1 VFARFW
7 KEARGYTQVWT
18 AVLAGVEAQ
27 GVRVECHA
35 APGLPKI
42 VLTGLPDKA
51 IQEAVPRIFSAA
63 RLSDL
68 PISLSQ
74 RIVVNLVPGD
84 LRKSGSAFDL
94 PIAIGLLAAVGLRPA
109 EGLDRTLVL
118 GELGLDG
125 RLEPVR
131 GVLALVG
138 VGQGLADRV
147 LVPAE
152 NLAEARAGCDLPLAA
167 AATLKEALD
176 WMGRDTGEWRAAA
189 PPPAAED
196 RGFSLDLAHVRGQ
209 GQARRALEIAAAGGH
224 NLLLVGSPGSG
235 KTLLARCLPGIL
247 PPFSPAERLEATRI
261 HSIAGLLPPRHGL
274 LARRPFRAPHATI
287 SDAGLIGSGRPP
299 HVGEVSLAHR
309 GVLFLDELPQFRRT
323 TLEQLRQ
330 PLEDGRVLIS
340 RAALRVELP
349 SRFTLV
355 AAMNPCPCGM
365 LGDPRR
371 HCRCPELERRRYAG
385 RISGPV
391 LDRIDLQVAVP
402 ALPPEDLLAEEAAEG
417 SEAVA
422 ARVASAR
429 ERQGRRYAGSGRQAN
444 ADLEG
449 AEIRACCRLGERESR
464 LLGAAIGRESLSGR
478 SVDRL
483 LKVARTVADL
493 EGREEIGSGDLA
505 EALLLRT
512 GRHWRVD
519 DEQPARRSR

>member
-1 VFARFW
+1 M
-7 KEARGYTQVWT
+7 YTQVWT

-27 GVRVECHA
+27 LVRVECHA
-35 APGLPKI
+35 SQGLPKI

-63 RLSDL
+63 RLSGL

-94 PIAIGLLAAVGLRPA
+94 PIALALLAAVGLRPA
-109 EGLDRTLVL
+109 EGLGRTLVL
-118 GELGLDG
+118 GELALDG
-125 RLEPVR
+125 RIEPVR
-131 GVLALVG
+131 GALSLAG
-138 VGQGLADRV
+138 AGEEPIERV

-152 NLAEARAGCDLPLAA
+152 NLAEARAGCALPLAA
-167 AATLKEALD
+167 ASSLREALE
-176 WMGRDTGEWRAAA
+176 WMGRDTVQWRAAA
-189 PPPAAED
+189 EEGGPAAAP
-196 RGFSLDLAHVRGQ
+196 FSLDLAHVRGQ
-209 GQARRALEIAAAGGH
+209 RQARRALEIAAAGGH

-247 PPFSPAERLEATRI
+247 PPFSQEERLEASRI
-261 HSIAGLLPPRHGL
+261 HSVAGLLPARHGL
-274 LARRPFRAPHATI
+274 LPHRPFRAPHATI

-309 GVLFLDELPQFRRT
+309 GVLFLDELPQFRAQ

-349 SRFTLV
+349 SRFTLI

-365 LGDPRR
+365 LGDARR
-371 HCRCPELERRRYAG
+371 RCRCSPLERHRYAG

-402 ALPPEDLLAEEAAEG
+402 ALPPEDLLATETAEG

-422 ARVASAR
+422 ARVAEAR
-429 ERQGRRYAGSGRQAN
+429 ARQRARWAGINGRQAN
-444 ADLEG
+444 AELEG
-449 AEIRACCRLGERESR
+449 SEVRSCCRLGERER
-464 LLGAAIGRESLSGR
+464 ELLGRAMAGESLSGR

-483 LKVARTVADL
+483 LKVARTIADL
-493 EGREEIGSGDLA
+493 AARAEIGAGDLA

-512 GRHWRVD
+512 GRHWMGREETHV
-519 DEQPARRSR
+519 

>member
-1 VFARFW
+1 M
-7 KEARGYTQVWT
+7 YTQVWT
-18 AVLAGVEAQ
+18 AVLTGVEAQ

-35 APGLPKI
+35 ASGLPKI

-63 RLSDL
+63 RLSGL

-94 PIAIGLLAAVGLRPA
+94 PIAVALLAAVGLRPA
-109 EGLDRTLVL
+109 DGLGRTLVL

-125 RLEPVR
+125 RIEPVR
-131 GVLALVG
+131 GALSLVG
-138 VGQGLADRV
+138 AGSGLVERV
-147 LVPAE
+147 LVPTE
-152 NLAEARAGCDLPLAA
+152 NLAEARAGCQLPLAA
-167 AATLKEALD
+167 ASTLREALD
-176 WMGRDTGEWRAAA
+176 WMCRDTGDWRAEG
-189 PPPAAED
+189 PDPAVD
-196 RGFSLDLAHVRGQ
+196 GRSFSLDLAHVRGQ
-209 GQARRALEIAAAGGH
+209 RQARRALEVAAAGGH

-247 PPFSPAERLEATRI
+247 PPFTPVERLEASRI
-261 HSIAGLLPPRHGL
+261 HSVAGLLPPSCGL
-274 LARRPFRAPHATI
+274 LAHRPFRAPHATI

-309 GVLFLDELPQFRRT
+309 GVLFLDELPQFRRP

-340 RAALRVELP
+340 RAALRLELP
-349 SRFTLV
+349 SRFTLI

-365 LGDPRR
+365 LGDARR
-371 HCRCPELERRRYAG
+371 RCRCPPLERQRYAS
-385 RISGPV
+385 RVSGPV

-402 ALPPEDLLAEEAAEG
+402 ALPPEDLLADAPAEASA
-417 SEAVA
+417 SVA
-422 ARVASAR
+422 ARVAEAR
-429 ERQGRRYAGSGRQAN
+429 RRQQRRYRDRGRQAN

-449 AEIRACCRLGERESR
+449 SEIRACCRLGEAESR
-464 LLGAAIGRESLSGR
+464 LLAAAILRDSLSGR

-483 LKVARTVADL
+483 LKVARTIADL
-493 EGREEIGSGDLA
+493 AGAEEISRKELA
-505 EALLLRT
+505 EAMLLRT
-512 GRHWRVD
+512 GRHWKAG
-519 DEQPARRSR
+519 DES

>member
-1 VFARFW
+1 M
-7 KEARGYTQVWT
+7 YTQVWT

-27 GVRVECHA
+27 LVRVECHA
-35 APGLPKI
+35 SAGLPKI

-63 RLSDL
+63 RLSGL

-74 RIVVNLVPGD
+74 RIVINLVPGD

-94 PIAIGLLAAVGLRPA
+94 PIALALLSALGRSVGGLG
-109 EGLDRTLVL
+109 RTLVL

-125 RLEPVR
+125 RIEPVK
-131 GVLALVG
+131 GVLSLVG
-138 VGQGLADRV
+138 AQEEKIERV

-152 NLAEARAGCDLPLAA
+152 NLAEAHAGCTLPLAA
-167 AATLKEALD
+167 AACLKEALT
-176 WMGRDTGEWRAAA
+176 WMGRETDEWRAAPEESAAGPA
-189 PPPAAED
+189 P
-196 RGFSLDLAHVRGQ
+196 FSLDLMHVRGQ
-209 GQARRALEIAAAGGH
+209 RQARRALEIAAAGGH

-247 PPFSPAERLEATRI
+247 PPFSPEERLEASRI
-261 HSIAGLLPPRHGL
+261 HSVAGLLPTRHGL
-274 LARRPFRAPHATI
+274 LPHRPFRAPHATI

-309 GVLFLDELPQFRRT
+309 GVLFLDELPQFRRQ

-340 RAALRVELP
+340 RASLRVELP
-349 SRFTLV
+349 SRFTLI

-365 LGDPRR
+365 LGDARR
-371 HCRCPELERRRYAG
+371 RCRCPEIERLRYSS

-402 ALPPEDLLAEEAAEG
+402 ALPAEDLLTTEPAEA
-417 SEAVA
+417 SVQVA
-422 ARVASAR
+422 ARVAEAR
-429 ERQGRRYAGSGRQAN
+429 LRQQARYRDLAGRRAN

-449 AEIRACCRLGERESR
+449 SEIRACCRLGEAETR
-464 LLGAAIGRESLSGR
+464 LLQLAVARESLSGR

-483 LKVARTVADL
+483 LKVARTIADL
-493 EGREEIGSGDLA
+493 GERAGIGAGDLA

-512 GRHWRVD
+512 GRHWKSSAAD
-519 DEQPARRSR
+519 DGA